1 MAWESAMPTFN
12 STAIRQA
19 EYDANSRTLS
29 IWFTQS
35 GGPYHYYNVPQHIYD
50 GLLRASSKGTYF
62 NDHIRDQ
69 YGL

>member
-1 MAWESAMPTFN
+1 MAYFN
-12 STAIRQA
+12 STAIRRA
-19 EYDANSRTLS
+19 EYDAGSRTLS

-35 GGPYHYYNVPQHIYD
+35 GGPYPYYNVPQHIWD

-69 YGL
+69 YGD